1 MLITTPPATGSNRAK
16 RILMALNNPVAQV
29 GSHASSVCGHP
40 KGQLADRR
48 PVKLAKAIRRALR
61 SVKFRQWSLDER

>member
-1 MLITTPPATGSNRAK
+1 
-16 RILMALNNPVAQV
+16 MALNNPVAQV
-29 GSHASSVCGHP
+29 GSHASSVRGHP